1 MLNKIKKIIANAKF
15 NRAQDKRFTSGFTS
29 VLNQNFDLEDNSAIF
44 RASILVGIIA
54 AACFWLIVTGLD
66 AQASRIDHKLKQQ
79 EQEQFYNII
88 KSTYNQ

>member
-1 MLNKIKKIIANAKF
+1 MLNKIKKTIATAKF

-29 VLNQNFDLEDNSAIF
+29 VLNQNFDLEDNSGIF

-54 AACFWLIVTGLD
+54 AACFWAVVIGLD
-66 AQASRIDHKLKQQ
+66 AQAGKLDKKLEQQ
-79 EQEQFYNII
+79 EFYNII